1 MTTLCKDKNAAEK
14 SYEDVTKQ
22 FEDKKSVHRNEMA
35 VLTSK
40 LNSLG
45 FHSLQPGIHGPKLT
59 VSGPNGPDTER
70 FRIGP
75 RPRKN

>member
-22 FEDKKSVHRNEMA
+22 FEDKKSVQRNKMA

-45 FHSLQPGIHGPKLT
+45 FHSPQLG
-59 VSGPNGPDTER
+59 
-70 FRIGP
+70 
-75 RPRKN
+75 

>member
-22 FEDKKSVHRNEMA
+22 FEDKKSTHRNKMA

-45 FHSLQPGIHGPKLT
+45 FHSLQFESRLNSEKLQ
-59 VSGPNGPDTER
+59 N
-70 FRIGP
+70 FHF
-75 RPRKN
+75 